1 MIIKQLTQIDENTVE
16 VFKRL
21 IPQLVGRDDYPS
33 FESLNDII
41 NSENV
46 KLLVAIDNDKII
58 GSLSIAIYLIP
69 TGKKAIIEDVIVDE
83 SARGKGV
90 ASRLMDRA
98 IEIARENGVRKIEL
112 TSNPTRIAANKMYVK
127 YGFKVRETNFY
138 RLDLL

>member
-1 MIIKQLTQIDENTVE
+1 MIIKQLTQIDKNTVE

-21 IPQLVGRDDYPS
+21 IPQLVGRNDYPS

-41 NSENV
+41 NSKNV

-127 YGFKVRETNFY
+127 YGFKVRDTNFY
-138 RLDLL
+138 RLDLE

>member
-1 MIIKQLTQIDENTVE
+1 MIIKQLTQIDKNTVE

>member
-1 MIIKQLTQIDENTVE
+1 MIIKQLTQIDKNTVE

-41 NSENV
+41 NSKNV

-127 YGFKVRETNFY
+127 YGFKVRDTNFY
-138 RLDLL
+138 RLDLE